1 MCQKK
6 TVVLSE
12 VIEVSQ
18 SGKRWISA
26 NNLWPNRDF
35 GAGLGAIKI
44 KVRPYKRQGLNNPK
58 KSLRRIP
65 IFTDKY
71 NGYAKKTDK
80 KTIFTLMSCDS
91 FSTIYKSCRYLS
103 IGANNSNRAL
113 SVSESVSVVLNCP

>member
-58 KSLRRIP
+58 KSLSVRIIP
-65 IFTDKY
+65 TEPYPFRKAY
-71 NGYAKKTDK
+71 P
-80 KTIFTLMSCDS
+80 L
-91 FSTIYKSCRYLS
+91 YLTVRE
-103 IGANNSNRAL
+103 N
-113 SVSESVSVVLNCP
+113 